1 NANHLNIQQLS
12 GTFND
17 LAVKGSEISGEV
29 KKAMFTETSGF
40 VLEELSAKFKYGE
53 TETLL
58 QDLYLKTP
66 NTLLQRNLK
75 LQYTSIDELSAN
87 LGNVAVEANLP
98 DTKIGFRDILWL
110 TPDLKNTIPFNK
122 YPNAVLSLSANVK
135 GKVND
140 LLVQEFKLSG
150 IGNLKV
156 NVAGTIKNA
165 LDTDHLWLNLKIN
178 DLTANKQLIT
188 GLAPK
193 NTTPETIE
201 VDRKSTHLN
210 SSHVKISYAV
220 YCLNK

>member
-75 LQYTSIDELSAN
+75 LKYTSIDELSAN

-98 DTKIGFRDILWL
+98 DTKIGFKDILWL
-110 TPDLKNTIPFNK
+110 TPDLQNTIPFTNS
-122 YPNAVLSLSANVK
+122 PNALLCLSANVIAN
-135 GKVND
+135 VND
-140 LLVQEFKLSG
+140 LLVQEFKFSG

-156 NVAGTIKNA
+156 NAVCASKNA
-165 LDTDHLWLNLKIN
+165 LYTYHLWLNSKIN
-178 DLTANKQLIT
+178 DLT
-188 GLAPK
+188 
-193 NTTPETIE
+193 
-201 VDRKSTHLN
+201 
-210 SSHVKISYAV
+210 
-220 YCLNK
+220 